1 MIGPRSALFTPFSNL
16 GYIIIDEEHEGT
28 YKSETIPR
36 YHARETAIERA
47 RMSGATVI
55 LGSATPSIESFY
67 HAKKGDY
74 LLLSMDKRVKEK
86 PLPECEIVDLRE
98 ELKARNF
105 SILSRSLHKK

>member
-1 MIGPRSALFTPFSNL
+1 M
-16 GYIIIDEEHEGT
+16 DEEHDGA
-28 YKSETIPR
+28 YKSDTSPK

-74 LLLSMDKRVKEK
+74 LLLSMG
-86 PLPECEIVDLRE
+86 
-98 ELKARNF
+98 KATAGM
-105 SILSRSLHKK
+105 

>member
-1 MIGPRSALFTPFSNL
+1 
-16 GYIIIDEEHEGT
+16 
-28 YKSETIPR
+28 
-36 YHARETAIERA
+36 
-47 RMSGATVI
+47 MSGATVI

-86 PLPECEIVDLRE
+86 PLPQCEIVDLRE